1 MMISSRHRLPRWPA
15 EYAALSLLLLAA
27 GCSSLSTRPASNS
40 RRLHPLP
47 SVSPD
52 FPLSERALFAA
63 FYAANGVSLTPS
75 EAEEILPAAFPFGRP
90 DRNAMRRIARQHNRV
105 MMAVKADE
113 TFLWEALSKNI
124 PLLIL
129 LPTGTTYRATASPRI
144 PVAWDRSL
152 GTLDLL
158 DGSGDIETIP
168 DTDFFARRAPLKHAA
183 LILIRPGGIRQ
194 LNPTREQQ
202 LLLADFWYEKGFYQR
217 AAASYEAASRA
228 SPPGTDVDALLGRGN
243 VLFRQGRYKQA
254 IPVFQAA
261 LELEPDNPKILNN
274 LAYAMLRGEATLMP
288 ALRHAEKAAQLDPD
302 NPVVLE
308 TLGSIHL
315 KLGDPL
321 LAAKYLER
329 AWARAL
335 KRSPEV
341 QIAIMDQLI
350 RAWYAA
356 QRVDLAWQV
365 AEQRKRA
372 FPSFTIPKD
381 ILFRFPDLANPKKST
396 NSPPPNS
403 APPARPKK

>member
-1 MMISSRHRLPRWPA
+1 MMISSRHRLLRWPA
-15 EYAALSLLLLAA
+15 GYAVLSLVLLAA
-27 GCSSLSTRPASNS
+27 GCSSLSPRPASDS
-40 RRLHPLP
+40 RRLRPIPSISPGFPLP
-47 SVSPD
+47 
-52 FPLSERALFAA
+52 ERALFAA

-75 EAEEILPAAFPFGRP
+75 EAEEILPTAFPFGRP

-113 TFLWEALSKNI
+113 SFLWEALGKNI

-144 PVAWDRSL
+144 PVAWDRAR

-158 DGSGDIETIP
+158 DGSGDIQTLP
-168 DTDFFARRAPLKHAA
+168 DTDFFARRDPLKHAA
-183 LILIRPGGIRQ
+183 LILLHPGGVRQ

-217 AAASYEAASRA
+217 AAASYEAAGRS

-243 VLFRQGRYKQA
+243 VLVRQGRYKQA
-254 IPVFQAA
+254 ISVFQSA
-261 LELEPDNPKILNN
+261 LDLEPDNPKILNN
-274 LAYAMLRGEATLMP
+274 LAYAMLRGEGTLLP

-321 LAAKYLER
+321 LAAKHLER

-341 QIAIMDQLI
+341 QVAIMDQLI

-356 QRVDLAWQV
+356 ERVDLAWQV

-372 FPSFTIPKD
+372 FPSFAIPKD
-381 ILFRFPDLANPKKST
+381 ILFHFPDLAKPLPAPD
-396 NSPPPNS
+396 PPPP
-403 APPARPKK
+403 AATVPTPP